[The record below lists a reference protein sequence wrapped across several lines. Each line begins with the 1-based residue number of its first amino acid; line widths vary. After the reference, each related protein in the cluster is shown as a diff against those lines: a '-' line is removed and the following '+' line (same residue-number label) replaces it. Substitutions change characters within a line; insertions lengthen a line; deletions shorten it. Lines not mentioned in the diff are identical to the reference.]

1 VLPVSLSLHDTTVC
15 DNLPRPNITGR
26 WWNLGGN
33 FICDCVGD
41 IDLDGMVNGSDLSAV
56 LANWGPC
63 AGVCRYDL
71 NDDGIVN
78 GADLTKVLANWG
90 VCGD

>member
-1 VLPVSLSLHDTTVC
+1 
-15 DNLPRPNITGR
+15 
-26 WWNLGGN
+26 
-33 FICDCVGD
+33 
-41 IDLDGMVNGSDLSAV
+41 MVNGSDLSAV